1 MCIPK
6 KELLISTNPQIYIN
20 QLSTEETTSDDS
32 DMETIEDEEVIIVY
46 DDDITNLILQIETN
60 IKNGINVNNIFVFIH
75 KDNEDQEDI
84 YNLIL
89 SIYENINFILDDD
102 IL

>member
-1 MCIPK
+1 MCISK
-6 KELLISTNPQIYIN
+6 KELLICTNPQIYIN
-20 QLSTEETTSDDS
+20 QLSTEESTSDDS

>member
-1 MCIPK
+1 MCISK

-20 QLSTEETTSDDS
+20 QLSTEESTSDDS

>member
-20 QLSTEETTSDDS
+20 QSSTEETISDDS

>member
-6 KELLISTNPQIYIN
+6 KELLICTNPQIYIN
-20 QLSTEETTSDDS
+20 QSSTEETISDDS